1 VARLARRLPLF
12 DDGGIHMRLWR
23 RAAVTS
29 DPDPDTCTHSW
40 RLRDLSV
47 ALPGPYV
54 CEVCDGCGSLRIHG
68 PEAITGPPSNVADG
82 AALHLESLDR
92 QATPR
97 HATSQ
102 PE

>member
-1 VARLARRLPLF
+1 
-12 DDGGIHMRLWR
+12 MRLWR

-29 DPDPDTCTHSW
+29 DPDPDTCEHSW

-68 PEAITGPPSNVADG
+68 PEAITGPSSNVADG

-92 QATPR
+92 QTSPR
-97 HATSQ
+97 HAT
-102 PE
+102 PHAPA